1 MNDALSNYPTI
12 ISLPVNWGDM
22 DALRHVNN
30 SVYFRYFESARLAF
44 LESIECWP
52 SLREAG
58 IGPVLAATSARY
70 KVPLTYPDHIDVGAR
85 VSTLGDDRF
94 EMAYAVYSHQHRRI
108 AAEGTALVVTVTR
121 ADGRKTSLPA
131 PFKAAIQALM
141 TE

>member
-1 MNDALSNYPTI
+1 MNDVLSNYPTV

-52 SLREAG
+52 SLRAAG
-58 IGPVLAATSARY
+58 VGPVLASTSARY
-70 KVPLTYPDHIDVGAR
+70 KLPLTYPDTIDVGAR
-85 VSTLGDDRF
+85 ISTLGDDRF
-94 EMAYAVYSHQHRRI
+94 EMRYAVYSHQHRRI
-108 AAEGTALVVTVTR
+108 ATEGKALVVTVNR
-121 ADGRKTSLPA
+121 ADGRKTPLPA
-131 PFKAAIQALM
+131 PFKAALQELI